1 MAILLVYCISR
12 LRWYILGKHSSAV
25 FTSNRNT
32 EESQSEE
39 CLIDSSTVFVSD
51 ILKEADIIFE
61 PENNEM
67 NETFIQLLDEC
78 ELDVRNK
85 IKNNNIYL
93 LSHTLS

>member
-1 MAILLVYCISR
+1 VVHF
-12 LRWYILGKHSSAV
+12 GEHSSVV

-39 CLIDSSTVFVSD
+39 CLIDSSTVFFSD
-51 ILKEADIIFE
+51 ILKEAGIICE

-67 NETFIQLLDEC
+67 NETFIQLLDEY

-85 IKNNNIYL
+85 IKNNNI
-93 LSHTLS
+93 